1 MKTKVR
7 RLYDIANIL
16 QSLHLL
22 EKMQLADS
30 RKPAF
35 RWLGIENRIAR
46 ASPHTL
52 KQFYRCRTVSAP
64 EPQVLLIDMPCCAQ
78 SIACNIQCPSRRLC
92 YLASDLRSTSAPHGP
107 LCGQHCALVLGISCA

>member
-22 EKMQLADS
+22 EKTQLEDS

-35 RWLGIENRIAR
+35 RWLGIEKRIAR
-46 ASPHTL
+46 TPSHTL
-52 KQFYRCRTVSAP
+52 KQFYRRDAVPA
-64 EPQVLLIDMPCCAQ
+64 
-78 SIACNIQCPSRRLC
+78 
-92 YLASDLRSTSAPHGP
+92 ASS
-107 LCGQHCALVLGISCA
+107 

>member
-22 EKMQLADS
+22 EKTQLADS

-35 RWLGIENRIAR
+35 RWLGIEKRIAR

-52 KQFYRCRTVSAP
+52 KQFYRFAS
-64 EPQVLLIDMPCCAQ
+64 L
-78 SIACNIQCPSRRLC
+78 RLC
-92 YLASDLRSTSAPHGP
+92 SSTRPAAG
-107 LCGQHCALVLGISCA
+107 

>member
-1 MKTKVR
+1 MPDPFVRFGYRHAEAEGVNADAGKMKTKVR

-22 EKMQLADS
+22 EKTQLADS

-35 RWLGIENRIAR
+35 RWLGIEKRIAR

-52 KQFYRCRTVSAP
+52 KQFYRSGANSAP
-64 EPQVLLIDMPCCAQ
+64 DSLEIRPC
-78 SIACNIQCPSRRLC
+78 
-92 YLASDLRSTSAPHGP
+92 
-107 LCGQHCALVLGISCA
+107 